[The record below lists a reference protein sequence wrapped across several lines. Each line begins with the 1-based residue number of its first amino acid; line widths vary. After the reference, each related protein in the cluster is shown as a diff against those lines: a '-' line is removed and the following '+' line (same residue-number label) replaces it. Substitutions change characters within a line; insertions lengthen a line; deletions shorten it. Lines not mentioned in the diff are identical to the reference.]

1 MKFRQQFNLDVDL
14 PHNSHFQSE
23 STPKEEY
30 IGEEMIRFI
39 KFSTPT
45 ESNRFLNGQMSEEN
59 NLIISEMIKIDF
71 SVLENRIW
79 QQIIIVVID
88 FNTTL
93 NIVFLQIK
101 SKIMSKK
108 DKDFTGFPGDC
119 NQTQLKALSDFRNIG
134 QKGMLQLNK
143 LFEVT
148 TEQRLIKYYIQS
160 YELLLKRIFPA
171 CSQTKGT
178 KIEQSFTILDLKGGS
193 MKMVSKQVYNFI
205 QLASNI
211 GQNNYPEILGKMY
224 IVNAPMMFTGIWAMI
239 KIWLDEKTKN
249 KITILG
255 SSYKD
260 ELLKHIDIDNLPD
273 FLGGNS
279 KCENTDV
286 LSQNIGPW
294 NPDGTRPLFPVE
306 SPPQL
311 EEEFQQQL
319 TQTQEDEDQKQKLDL
334 LKNALADMQ
343 FSAPVEKPPHN
354 PNKYEVTTQ
363 NNHIVSDTPLNTEVG
378 EEDNQFS
385 QSQQQQLFQQLQ
397 QE

>member
-1 MKFRQQFNLDVDL
+1 
-14 PHNSHFQSE
+14 
-23 STPKEEY
+23 
-30 IGEEMIRFI
+30 
-39 KFSTPT
+39 
-45 ESNRFLNGQMSEEN
+45 
-59 NLIISEMIKIDF
+59 
-71 SVLENRIW
+71 
-79 QQIIIVVID
+79 
-88 FNTTL
+88 
-93 NIVFLQIK
+93 
-101 SKIMSKK
+101 MSKK
-108 DKDFTGFPGDC
+108 DKDYTGFPGDC
-119 NQTQLKALSDFRNIG
+119 NQTQLKALSDFRNIVNQMG
-134 QKGMLQLNK
+134 LSEKIYDDPYLLRFLRARKFDLGKTQQMFNDFIKWRKENDVDNIMTYMFDELPQVRTHYPHGYHKTDKMGRPIYIERIGMLQLNK

-171 CSQTKGT
+171 CSQAKGT

-255 SSYKD
+255 SSYKE

-279 KCENTDV
+279 KCENTDA
-286 LSQNIGPW
+286 LSLNIGPW
-294 NPDGTRPLFPVE
+294 NPDGTKPLFPVE
-306 SPPQL
+306 NPPQIGDEL
-311 EEEFQQQL
+311 QQQIE
-319 TQTQEDEDQKQKLDL
+319 QTQEDEDQQQQLDQ
-334 LKNALADMQ
+334 LKNALADMKL
-343 FSAPVEKPPHN
+343 SAPVEKAPHN

-385 QSQQQQLFQQLQ
+385 QQQQQQLYQQLQ